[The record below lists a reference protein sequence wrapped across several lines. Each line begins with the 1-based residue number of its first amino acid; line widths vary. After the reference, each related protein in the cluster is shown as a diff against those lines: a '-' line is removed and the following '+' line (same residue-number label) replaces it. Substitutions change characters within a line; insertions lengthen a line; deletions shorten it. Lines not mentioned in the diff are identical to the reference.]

1 MNNQITDK
9 EILLHLRDIQRII
22 CEAAEY
28 GFNPS
33 HGTWANEMFNT
44 NKKTSDILTDRTGH
58 YAGKTL
64 GEDL

>member
-1 MNNQITDK
+1 MENKITDK

-33 HGTWANEMFNT
+33 HGTWATDMFNT
-44 NKKTSDILTDRTGH
+44 NRKPVIS
-58 YAGKTL
+58 
-64 GEDL
+64 